1 MSGMKDRVINFRN
14 DNLAKLIIDYYGN
27 SQLSVHITNNMFF
40 YLVKYS
46 RIIM

>member
-40 YLVKYS
+40 ERVKYS